1 VVRRLRRRTLALTLT
16 LTLTLNPNPLTLTLV
31 RSVARNERLHTLI
44 TASTGGS
51 IMVWDPRVPAKP
63 VQHAPRAHSD
73 AIAGLQSDEHKVSR
87 GLDSL
92 A

>member
-1 VVRRLRRRTLALTLT
+1 
-16 LTLTLNPNPLTLTLV
+16 
-31 RSVARNERLHTLI
+31 LHTLI

-73 AIAGLQSDEHKVSR
+73 AIAGLQSDELKVSR